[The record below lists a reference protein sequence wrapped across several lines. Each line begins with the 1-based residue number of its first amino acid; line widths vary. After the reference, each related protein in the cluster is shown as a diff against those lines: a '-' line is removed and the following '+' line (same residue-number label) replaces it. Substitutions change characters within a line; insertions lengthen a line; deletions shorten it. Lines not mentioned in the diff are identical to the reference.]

1 MTTSTMIEQIDAK
14 LRDLSPDKLTVV
26 WQLVQLITQ
35 DQPSSKKR
43 YDFANLP
50 GKWTWQGDAVAVQ
63 RRLRDEW

>member
-35 DQPSSKKR
+35 DQPSSKTR